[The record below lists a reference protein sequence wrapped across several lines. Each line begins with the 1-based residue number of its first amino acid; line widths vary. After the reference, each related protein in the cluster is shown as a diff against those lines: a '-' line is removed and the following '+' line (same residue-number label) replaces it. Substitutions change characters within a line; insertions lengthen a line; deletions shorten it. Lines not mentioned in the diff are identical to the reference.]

1 MKRVMVMVLALLAA
15 AVVVGSSSC
24 SKKNKVKFLIKE
36 WSIETVKLGTKDMG
50 LDVSGLFKG
59 AKFNFKN
66 DNTYTMSKGEGAEA
80 GKVSAL
86 LPTQGKWDYDEEKG
100 AWVKLNG
107 VKYTIEEESD
117 GKIHLQGPVYLVL
130 K

>member
-1 MKRVMVMVLALLAA
+1 MGIRV
-15 AVVVGSSSC
+15 
-24 SKKNKVKFLIKE
+24 KTIN
-36 WSIETVKLGTKDMG
+36 
-50 LDVSGLFKG
+50 
-59 AKFNFKN
+59 
-66 DNTYTMSKGEGAEA
+66 
-80 GKVSAL
+80 
-86 LPTQGKWDYDEEKG
+86 YDEEKG

>member
-1 MKRVMVMVLALLAA
+1 VYSGTSEIIAA
-15 AVVVGSSSC
+15 GRNDGGIYSSSGIPCFVCAFIICSDSGSSSGHRKC
-24 SKKNKVKFLIKE
+24 
-36 WSIETVKLGTKDMG
+36 
-50 LDVSGLFKG
+50 
-59 AKFNFKN
+59 
-66 DNTYTMSKGEGAEA
+66 
-80 GKVSAL
+80 
-86 LPTQGKWDYDEEKG
+86 DYDEEKG